1 MTRFQVDSEAVI
13 GATASVQATMERIQG
28 EAGSLLSQLV
38 GLEGSWSG
46 AAATAFQSIVVD
58 WRSTQQRLDS
68 SLGNIG
74 HALGVA
80 GQQYA
85 EAETANLRLFA
96 Q

>member
-13 GATASVQATMERIQG
+13 SATASVQATMERIQG
-28 EAGSLLSQLV
+28 EASSLLNQLV

-46 AAATAFQSIVVD
+46 VAATAFQSIAAD

-68 SLGNIG
+68 SLGNIAN
-74 HALGVA
+74 ALSIA

-85 EAETANLRLFA
+85 EAESANLRLFA
-96 Q
+96 H